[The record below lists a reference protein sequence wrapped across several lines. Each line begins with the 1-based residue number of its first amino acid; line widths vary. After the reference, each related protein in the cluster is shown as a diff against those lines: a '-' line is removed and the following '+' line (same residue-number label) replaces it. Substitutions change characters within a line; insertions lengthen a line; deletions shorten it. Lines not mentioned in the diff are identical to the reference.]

1 MGISSGLGSS
11 ALLPA
16 GLGFRNKIINGGF
29 DVWQR
34 GTSFTTNSAYTADR
48 WQMAFGGT
56 STTQT
61 ASRVALT
68 VGTLIDTFSPQYHMR
83 NVVTG
88 GSGTSSLVVLTQ
100 KIEDVRT
107 CSNQSVVVSFY
118 AKVSSGTANLGLD
131 LYQEF
136 GSGGSSTVGGI
147 GGQKF
152 SLTTSWQKFT
162 ATILVPS
169 ISGKTVGAGSL
180 LACRFWFSSGSD
192 YNSLNGSTGIQS
204 NTFDLWGVQLE
215 QNYQPTPFEQRPIGV
230 ELQLCQRY
238 YQRFGNDGTDV
249 GIYAYYGTG
258 WHTGSVIGWGFP
270 LLQQMR
276 VAPAVSSTA
285 NTTFYVDSATGA
297 GIAASTPT
305 IQHRNTTTARFIISS
320 SGTAGQAATILG
332 YDTTVNN
339 ILFDAEL

>member
-1 MGISSGLGSS
+1 MAISSALGSS

-29 DVWQR
+29 DIWQR
-34 GTSFTTNSAYTADR
+34 GTSFTTNGAYTADR

-61 ASRVALT
+61 ASQVALT

-83 NVVTG
+83 NVVAG
-88 GSGTSSLVVLTQ
+88 GSGTSSLVVFTQ

-192 YNSLNGSTGIQS
+192 YNSFNGSLGIQS
-204 NTFDLWGVQLE
+204 NTFDIWGVQLE

-230 ELQLCQRY
+230 ELDMCFRY
-238 YQRFGNDGTDV
+238 YQRMVDPAGVGVKAADDASRVLIPLYTRMRAQPTSTMSGTMNFWN
-249 GIYAYYGTG
+249 G
-258 WHTGSVIGWGFP
+258 
-270 LLQQMR
+270 
-276 VAPAVSSTA
+276 SSTG
-285 NTTFYVDSATGA
+285 TATSFTAVFNSVSQGQIDFA
-297 GIAASTPT
+297 GGV
-305 IQHRNTTTARFIISS
+305 
-320 SGTAGQAATILG
+320 GTAGQANSL
-332 YDTTVNN
+332 YTTGGSQY
-339 ILFDAEL
+339 IDFSSEL